1 MNATEQLDQLESWL
15 GRAVGDAYAAA
26 LEVPEPAGMTPAW
39 RAVLDNAG
47 VSPAPDEDRR
57 RAATATKMLRGAPVD
72 ELYEVLDKL
81 KKDAGKRLEKIEFPD
96 DNAGQRRWRRLQG
109 VIDGM
114 RDETVAAYRKQVMPK
129 KTGGMFA
136 AALASAK
143 AKQGVAAAPQ
153 RTGEAFV
160 MRCEK
165 CGAPRLKNDDFVCEY
180 CDTPYAPDGQSPLEG

>member
-1 MNATEQLDQLESWL
+1 MNATGQLDQLESWL

-39 RAVLDNAG
+39 REVLENAE
-47 VSPAPDEDRR
+47 VSPASEDERR

-72 ELYEVLDKL
+72 ELFEVLDKL
-81 KKDAGKRLEKIEFPD
+81 KKDAEKQLEKIELPD

-109 VIDGM
+109 VIDRM

-143 AKQGVAAAPQ
+143 QKQGLAAPE

-180 CDTPYAPDGQSPLEG
+180 CDTPYAPDGPSPLET